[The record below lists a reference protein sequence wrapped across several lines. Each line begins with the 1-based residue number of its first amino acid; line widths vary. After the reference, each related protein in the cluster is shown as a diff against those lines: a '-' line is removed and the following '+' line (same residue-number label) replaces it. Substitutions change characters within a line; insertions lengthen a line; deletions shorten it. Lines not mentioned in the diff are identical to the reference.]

1 MKKRKKTKQLKV
13 KQTRKNEVDFMA
25 YKCAKCGTEV
35 QNVSEG
41 LVRCPSCGHRILY
54 KTREPISK
62 TVKAE

>member
-1 MKKRKKTKQLKV
+1 MQGRM
-13 KQTRKNEVDFMA
+13 NEVLFMA

-35 QNVSEG
+35 SNVSEG

-62 TVKAE
+62 SIKAE